1 MRVGFVGAGMI
12 ARCHAFAMNA
22 LPYYYENAPEIVP
35 AVVTSARPERA
46 QAFARRFGFA
56 AAVPEADFWASREV
70 DTVFVLGP
78 NRLHFE
84 HARRALAL
92 PSLKRLYLEKP
103 VCVTRDEARA
113 MAEWTQAAP
122 HVRIRV
128 GFQILHM
135 ASLRHAWQEWRTG
148 RFGAPLHFRLSLLHS
163 GYLDRD
169 YRATRASRL
178 SPAPE
183 GGALVDLGSHLVSM
197 VLAFLGPRVE
207 AVDAHA
213 LTPFADVDPRSDM
226 HTLVVLRD
234 AASGAVGT
242 ITASR
247 IAAGHED
254 SLEVE
259 FSGTDGGL
267 RVRSGMPDVLEICT
281 TPSRQDW
288 QAVRCA
294 SDYAESS
301 RFPSRAASAGWLRPL
316 VHQHHLFFGPAEAEA
331 EAGGFVPDLAHGLAV
346 QKVLHD
352 VVDMADFPCNDRKLD
367 TSKVHRRKS
376 R

>member
-1 MRVGFVGAGMI
+1 MSETLHVGFVGAGMI
-12 ARCHAFAMNA
+12 ARCHAFAINA
-22 LPYYYENAPEIVP
+22 LPYYYEETPQIVP
-35 AVVTSARPERA
+35 DLVTSARAERA
-46 QAFARRFGFA
+46 QRFA
-56 AAVPEADFWASREV
+56 AKYRFRRAVPETDLWANREI

-78 NRLHFE
+78 NALHFE
-84 HARRALAL
+84 HARRALAM
-92 PSLKRLYLEKP
+92 SNLKRLYLEKP
-103 VCVTRDEARA
+103 ICVTRDEARA
-113 MAEWTQAAP
+113 MAEWTTAAP

-128 GFQILHM
+128 GFQILQM
-135 ASLRHAWQEWRTG
+135 ASLRYAWREWRTG
-148 RFGAPLHFRLSLLHS
+148 RFGAPLHFKLSLLHS
-163 GYLDRD
+163 GYLDPA

-178 SPAPE
+178 APMPE

-197 VLAFLGPRVE
+197 AMAFLGPRIE

-213 LTPFADVDPRSDM
+213 LSPFADVDPRSDM

-234 AASGAVGT
+234 AASGATGS

-259 FSGTDGGL
+259 FSGTEGGL
-267 RVRSGMPDVLEICT
+267 RLRSGMPDVLEVCT
-281 TPSRQDW
+281 TANRQDW
-288 QAVRCA
+288 HQIRCA

-316 VHQHHLFFGPAEAEA
+316 VHQHHLFFGPPESETD
-331 EAGGFVPDLAHGLAV
+331 GFVADLEHGLAV

-352 VVDMADFPCNDRKLD
+352 VVDMLAL
-367 TSKVHRRKS
+367 RRG
-376 R
+376 

>member
-1 MRVGFVGAGMI
+1 MSETIQVGFVGAGMI

-22 LPYYYENAPEIVP
+22 LPYYYEDAPDIVP
-35 AVVTSARPERA
+35 ALVTSARPESA
-46 QAFARRFGFA
+46 QRFA
-56 AAVPEADFWASREV
+56 AKYRFQRAVPEADFWGSREL

-78 NRLHFE
+78 NARHFE
-84 HARRALAL
+84 HARRALAM
-92 PSLKRLYLEKP
+92 PNLKRLYLEKP
-103 VCVTRDEARA
+103 VCVTRDEARE
-113 MAEWTQAAP
+113 MAAWAKSAP

-135 ASLRHAWQEWRTG
+135 ASLRHAWREWQSG
-148 RFGAPLHFRLSLLHS
+148 RFGEPLHFKLSLLHS
-163 GYLDRD
+163 GYLDPV

-178 SPAPE
+178 SPMPE
-183 GGALVDLGSHLVSM
+183 GGALVDLGSHLVSLVM
-197 VLAFLGPRVE
+197 AFLGPRVE

-213 LTPFADVDPRSDM
+213 LSPFADVDPRSDM

-259 FSGTDGGL
+259 ISGTAGGIRL
-267 RVRSGMPDVLEICT
+267 RSGMPDVLEVCT
-281 TPSRQDW
+281 TANRQDW
-288 QAVRCA
+288 QSVRCA

-301 RFPSRAASAGWLRPL
+301 RFPSRASSAGWLRPL
-316 VHQHHLFFGPAEAEA
+316 IHQHHRFFGPAAAEA
-331 EAGGFVPDLAHGLAV
+331 DGFVADLEHGLAV

-352 VVDMADFPCNDRKLD
+352 VVDMLEL
-367 TSKVHRRKS
+367 RRS
-376 R
+376 PRA